1 MPNVLK
7 LVIIGQLSQCEG
19 PTANACPLR
28 KTCSKRAFPLPRAHM
43 HTHAAS
49 ERADTHMRLTRKQAR
64 HLPDILCG
72 LTRARDHRSARVAAR
87 KQASHNC
94 EVATAACTTART
106 EGHTLPATAPKYAGM
121 AMRTLRYLPGP
132 CTQGARAGA
141 HLTVSPRASVEGA
154 RRVLATPEGARRGGP
169 PPAWSSLMGLL
180 RPHLAVAPAPGAPTM
195 HGAIT
200 HDPSSRHPEL
210 FVSIPDSAKKNHFA
224 SPKRV
229 ASSVKGCVATRF
241 QFRVAC
247 RDTKKSTPR
256 NFRYLVNSEL

>member
-1 MPNVLK
+1 
-7 LVIIGQLSQCEG
+7 
-19 PTANACPLR
+19 
-28 KTCSKRAFPLPRAHM
+28 M

-49 ERADTHMRLTRKQAR
+49 ERADTHMCLTRKQAR

-87 KQASHNC
+87 KQASQNC

-106 EGHTLPATAPKYAGM
+106 DGQTLPATAAKYAGM
-121 AMRTLRYLPGP
+121 ALRTLRYLPGP

-210 FVSIPDSAKKNHFA
+210 FVSIPDSAKKNHLA

>member
-1 MPNVLK
+1 MQSFEL
-7 LVIIGQLSQCEG
+7 LVSPAAALWHPQ
-19 PTANACPLR
+19 LR

-49 ERADTHMRLTRKQAR
+49 ERADTHMCLTRKQAR
-64 HLPDILCG
+64 HLPDNLCG

-87 KQASHNC
+87 KQASQNC

-106 EGHTLPATAPKYAGM
+106 AGQTLPATAPKHAGM
-121 AMRTLRYLPGP
+121 ALRTLRYLPGP

-180 RPHLAVAPAPGAPTM
+180 RPPLAARPPLRVTRLRERRHRLRSGLVVLRVKAPPP
-195 HGAIT
+195 
-200 HDPSSRHPEL
+200 PL
-210 FVSIPDSAKKNHFA
+210 
-224 SPKRV
+224 
-229 ASSVKGCVATRF
+229 
-241 QFRVAC
+241 
-247 RDTKKSTPR
+247 
-256 NFRYLVNSEL
+256 